1 MLAARFCRNIGTL
14 NDYVDIVNMT
24 YTLNPAIRFLSIGI
38 FLAFSCK
45 TSPVSTSS
53 IAFQPD
59 TRFKVVGYLL
69 AGNFDEIDSIE
80 IERITHLCLAF
91 ANPDASGKLVMD
103 SEGDMEK
110 VVQKAHKAGVKVL
123 ISLAGGGR
131 PDKDIWKKVL
141 SPDSR
146 DMFISSIM
154 EFVEAN
160 KLDGV
165 DVDIEWNLLPA
176 IDTLY
181 EPFVVGLRNALLSQG
196 KIITS
201 ALDATHLH
209 PAVTK
214 ESLDAYDF
222 INVMVYD
229 KTGPWKPDT
238 PGPHSP
244 FSFVEEAYDY
254 WANQLKVSPDK
265 LVLGMPFYGH
275 NFDPPGSRHYADIIR
290 SNAANAYRDQ
300 VGELYYNSIPLIVRK
315 TQLAKKDWGG
325 VMFWELSQDSYDDLS
340 LLRAVDQTLK
350 AGECEVNL
358 FFRDDDGDG
367 FGAISKPYHACEA
380 PKGYVANSDDKDDS
394 E

>member
-1 MLAARFCRNIGTL
+1 MCSMLK
-14 NDYVDIVNMT
+14 
-24 YTLNPAIRFLSIGI
+24 YTI
-38 FLAFSCK
+38 FLGLTCFIAFSCK
-45 TSPVSTSS
+45 TKPVSTSP
-53 IAFQPD
+53 AALQPD

-69 AGNFDEIDSIE
+69 VGNFDEIDSIE
-80 IERITHLCLAF
+80 LKRITHLCLAF
-91 ANPDASGKLVMD
+91 ANPDAYGKLVMD

-123 ISLAGGGR
+123 ISLAGGGK
-131 PDKDIWKKVL
+131 PDKDIWKRVL
-141 SPDSR
+141 GPDNR

-154 EFVEAN
+154 EFVETN

-181 EPFVVGLRNALLSQG
+181 ESFVVGLGKALRAKG

-201 ALDATHLH
+201 ALDASHLH

-222 INVMVYD
+222 INVMAYD

-238 PGPHSP
+238 PGQHSP
-244 FSFVEEAYDY
+244 YSYAEDAYAY
-254 WANQLKVSPDK
+254 WTVQLKVAPEK

-290 SNAANAYRDQ
+290 NDATKAYIDQ
-300 VGELYYNSIPLIVRK
+300 VGELYYNGIPLIVQK
-315 TQLAKKDWGG
+315 TQLAKKEWGG
-325 VMFWELSQDSYDDLS
+325 VMFWELSQDSYNDLS

-350 AGECEVNL
+350 AGNCEVKL

-367 FGAISKPYHACEA
+367 FGALSKPYYACEA
-380 PKGYVANSDDKDDS
+380 PKGYVTNSDDKDDS
-394 E
+394 DRQVH

>member
-1 MLAARFCRNIGTL
+1 MLASRFCRSIGTL

-146 DMFISSIM
+146 DMFISSVM
-154 EFVEAN
+154 EFVEAYS
-160 KLDGV
+160 LDGV
-165 DVDIEWNLLPA
+165 DV
-176 IDTLY
+176 
-181 EPFVVGLRNALLSQG
+181 
-196 KIITS
+196 
-201 ALDATHLH
+201 
-209 PAVTK
+209 
-214 ESLDAYDF
+214 
-222 INVMVYD
+222 
-229 KTGPWKPDT
+229 
-238 PGPHSP
+238 
-244 FSFVEEAYDY
+244 
-254 WANQLKVSPDK
+254 
-265 LVLGMPFYGH
+265 
-275 NFDPPGSRHYADIIR
+275 
-290 SNAANAYRDQ
+290 
-300 VGELYYNSIPLIVRK
+300 
-315 TQLAKKDWGG
+315 
-325 VMFWELSQDSYDDLS
+325 
-340 LLRAVDQTLK
+340 
-350 AGECEVNL
+350 
-358 FFRDDDGDG
+358 GDG
-367 FGAISKPYHACEA
+367 CCQAWRHDEVAQGRPGIDAWLRQSDRPVGARSGSAREIDCRAGRCARQFRRRAS
-380 PKGYVANSDDKDDS
+380 
-394 E
+394 